1 MGGILKLAAILAAVA
16 VSTETGR
23 TYLKKAL
30 KAGMELGY
38 QAKDKAEGL
47 GKKAIEYKDELVAE
61 IEAENGEKSKS

>member
-30 KAGMELGY
+30 KVGMELGY
-38 QAKDKAEGL
+38 QAKDKAEDL
-47 GKKAIEYKDELVAE
+47 GRKAIEYKDELVAE
-61 IEAENGEKSKS
+61 IESESGEKGKS